1 MDSSIETRMQLLYH
15 YTHHLIGQRRR
26 GLIVLE
32 RAKVL
37 FLAHHLYKYLN
48 QKKPIPKHIS
58 ILTGA
63 MWLDELIY
71 NPNPV
76 AFHDNLGMSVPAFM
90 KLKDLLEEH
99 RVLYDSKHV
108 TATKKLGIL
117 LYMLITGL
125 SNQKL
130 QERFQRSAS
139 TISLTINQLVKDIT
153 GNQCLIKQYISLPPA
168 NADTPEEIKSNS
180 KFSPYF
186 DDCVGAIDGSHI
198 PVFVDDQKRFINR
211 KGYPSQNVLAV
222 CNFNMEFTYVM
233 PGWEG
238 SAHDGR
244 LWDVARTKTLKIP
257 EGKWLL
263 GDAGFPL
270 TDTCLVPYRAT
281 KYHLKD
287 WDVLGGKKPQTH
299 QELFNL
305 RHASARNVIERIFG
319 VIKSRFEVI
328 NSGCHYDITIQVK
341 VIIVMTFLHNF
352 IRVTDP
358 SEPVNLANTATMVD
372 TDSQQPD
379 TAEYGLLHQPG
390 VTRAESTRAAKK
402 RDEIAIHMWTDYQR
416 ILRHRQRHGQGD
428 VFTTSLVV

>member
-139 TISLTINQLVKDIT
+139 TIS
-153 GNQCLIKQYISLPPA
+153 
-168 NADTPEEIKSNS
+168 
-180 KFSPYF
+180 F
-186 DDCVGAIDGSHI
+186 
-198 PVFVDDQKRFINR
+198 
-211 KGYPSQNVLAV
+211 
-222 CNFNMEFTYVM
+222 
-233 PGWEG
+233 
-238 SAHDGR
+238 
-244 LWDVARTKTLKIP
+244 
-257 EGKWLL
+257 
-263 GDAGFPL
+263 
-270 TDTCLVPYRAT
+270 
-281 KYHLKD
+281 
-287 WDVLGGKKPQTH
+287 
-299 QELFNL
+299 
-305 RHASARNVIERIFG
+305 
-319 VIKSRFEVI
+319 RFEVI